1 MRLIKSV
8 KANDNY
14 CAVVVDIKDF
24 APHSNPTTTSLK
36 VASVGAFDVAVSID
50 EQPGK
55 FVYFPVSSQ
64 INGSLLSYLCLYRHS
79 HLNEDPNRTGF
90 FEDNG
95 RVKGIRLRGQVSM
108 GFLLR
113 FDDLRNF
120 VVNNFNDEINAED
133 YDDGYVFDT
142 LIDYK
147 EGYDPENP
155 DKDLV
160 KELRLVKKYVNVR
173 QARNE
178 ARKAMTG
185 GDTRKG
191 KRFRTRGE
199 VDRVVP
205 GQWKQHYN
213 TTILSKPENVWLV
226 KPDSFIHISDKWDG
240 TQGVSS
246 YLLCYKSKDAM
257 TWRERIANF
266 LFGERPTQYEYVL
279 ASHRK
284 ILSSDATVGDS
295 GFHGPGEK
303 GARVEAHK
311 QLIPFLRKGM
321 TIYYELVGYP
331 IDSDKAF
338 QTRQGLAM
346 DYGCVPMKEGEVYT
360 LGVHYKIYIF
370 RITVTNEDGDVFEF
384 SPTDVQNWCKYNGLM
399 PVIERYVGLA
409 KDLYP
414 DLDVDDPEWSKHF
427 LKRLANDEN
436 FFMEKDSPDCLS
448 GAPHE
453 GVVIRFEDML
463 PHAGKI
469 KTFRFCNREQADEDA
484 GVIDIENDDIDV
496 DEEN

>member
-1 MRLIKSV
+1 MRLSKSL

-95 RVKGIRLRGQVSM
+95 RVKGIKLRGQVSM

-113 FDDLRNF
+113 FNDLRNF
-120 VVNNFNDEINAED
+120 VVNNFNDEINVED
-133 YDDGYVFDT
+133 FHKRIHIEG

-266 LFGERPTQYEYVL
+266 LFDERPTQYEYVL

-321 TIYYELVGYP
+321 SVYYELVGYP
-331 IDSDKAF
+331 IGSDKAF

-370 RITVTNEDGDVFEF
+370 RVTVTNEDGYVFEF